1 MRISFSMDGVKNMD
15 ELYTYTVEKDRW
27 GEDIATEHYCG
38 DDYCEKIVKSVWD
51 SLSAADWKH
60 YKYIGSR
67 DRIANETFILTAADD
82 SQYQVSFAINTY
94 RGKAARLEITLVAME
109 TDTYDHR
116 LESLKIALKNFLL
129 PNWNQ
134 CTWLLD
140 EQSAALC
147 KEAYEKAFAVENT
160 LRAFVSKVLIH
171 FLGVNW
177 LRKAGLEKNAASVDS
192 LKGKFTQR
200 VPEFDNINTDFLSM
214 TLETLT
220 SVVFQGIIYEDEII
234 LSRNDYLQIQEMKE
248 KGNIADFIKKRRSVY
263 KRIWE
268 DLFVPYVDDPAAFK
282 AAVHNFIE
290 DRNHI
295 AHSKVL
301 SWNAYQITLGDFSAI
316 TNLITSA
323 NTKFEQDE
331 TSDEVALTLEIE
343 MEESQ
348 YDNEDYLRD
357 RLSSETGIDILDEEE
372 IKDWFDEV
380 FHELYNS
387 VYQQYHLDVCYDIS
401 DLSSNIGDLGF
412 TISSPAVEDGSAKL
426 KIIAEYSIDDDL
438 GSDSTCEICVK
449 RERGDEVCKAQI
461 RFHNGDGYENEE
473 GLMEAADSSEYD
485 TVELDDLKEEL
496 FAAIESLNPYPEQLS
511 TLVLENKGAVQFVGD
526 CPCEQCGKCGVSI
539 NPDFLPIGKCCYCGF
554 ENEMVVCERCGE
566 LVNAVIAEQGFCPS
580 CAACIEQQ

>member
-1 MRISFSMDGVKNMD
+1 MPCGRVRERRASPLDLIWDKFTEWLKELLVGGIMDNLTGLFDNVNAKVAEAAGHIGSTPQAWNSNIYNMI
-15 ELYTYTVEKDRW
+15 R
-27 GEDIATEHYCG
+27 
-38 DDYCEKIVKSVWD
+38 
-51 SLSAADWKH
+51 SLSDNVILPIAGVILAFVMTLELIQLITDKNNLHDLDTWIFFKWVFKTAAAVLIVTNTWNIVMGVFEAAQSV
-60 YKYIGSR
+60 IGSASGVIVG
-67 DRIANETFILTAADD
+67 DTSINLADHIVD
-82 SQYQVSFAINTY
+82 LE
-94 RGKAARLEITLVAME
+94 ARLME
-109 TDTYDHR
+109 MNVW
-116 LESLKIALKNFLL
+116 SL
-129 PNWNQ
+129 
-134 CTWLLD
+134 
-140 EQSAALC
+140 
-147 KEAYEKAFAVENT
+147 
-160 LRAFVSKVLIH
+160 
-171 FLGVNW
+171 LG
-177 LRKAGLEKNAASVDS
+177 
-192 LKGKFTQR
+192 
-200 VPEFDNINTDFLSM
+200 LSM